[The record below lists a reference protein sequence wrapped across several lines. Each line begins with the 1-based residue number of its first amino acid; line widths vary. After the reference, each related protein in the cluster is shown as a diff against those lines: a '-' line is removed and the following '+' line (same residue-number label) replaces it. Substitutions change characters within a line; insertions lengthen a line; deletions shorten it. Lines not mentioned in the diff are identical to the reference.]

1 MMGRQVAKRE
11 RIVAF
16 SLEDYVP
23 PDHLLRY
30 IGRFLDLGGFRQRL
44 ASIAKPGGR
53 QLARS

>member
-23 PDHLLRY
+23 ATHLLRQ
-30 IGRFLDLGGFRQRL
+30 IDHFLDLSDLRARL
-44 ASIAKPGGR
+44 DHRLLLWHP
-53 QLARS
+53 L